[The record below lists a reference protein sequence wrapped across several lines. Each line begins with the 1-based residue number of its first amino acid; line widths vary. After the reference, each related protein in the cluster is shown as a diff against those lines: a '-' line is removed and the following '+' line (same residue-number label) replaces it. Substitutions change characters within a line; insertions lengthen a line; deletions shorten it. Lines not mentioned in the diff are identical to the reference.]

1 MAQIALIIEGNGTQR
16 VEMIKR
22 LNAVV
27 PSGVSSVSAAIDT
40 GEPVF
45 VRRLFNR
52 QDSEFPNRL
61 LAFLEWLES
70 QSLPYKAFQVLDQD
84 SYERSKSNQY
94 YVVNADRLRTM
105 IAIRE
110 SSLDQQRQFARLQEG
125 DDE

>member
-1 MAQIALIIEGNGTQR
+1 MAQIALIIEGRGTQR

-22 LNAVV
+22 LNEVV
-27 PSGVSSVSAAIDT
+27 PSGVSAVSTAIDT

-45 VRRLFNR
+45 VRRLFSR

-70 QSLPYKAFQVLDQD
+70 QSLPYKAFQVLDHD
-84 SYERSKSNQY
+84 SYERSKSSQY

-105 IAIRE
+105 ISSRE
-110 SSLDQQRQFARLQEG
+110 SSLDQQRQIARLQEG
-125 DDE
+125 DDK